1 MRETDALHVPVI
13 DSFPVSV
20 DLEMPDW
27 LARLGAKVRELRAA
41 NKRAIL
47 LVDGSRIF
55 VFAAEPRGTIALE

>member
-1 MRETDALHVPVI
+1 MSVMAE
-13 DSFPVSV
+13 SVSESV
-20 DLEMPDW
+20 EINGSDW
-27 LARLGAKVRELRAA
+27 LIRLGAKVTELRRA

>member
-1 MRETDALHVPVI
+1 MAE
-13 DSFPVSV
+13 SVSESV
-20 DLEMPDW
+20 EINGSDW
-27 LARLGAKVRELRAA
+27 LIRLGAKVTELRRA

>member
-1 MRETDALHVPVI
+1 MSAMAESVRE
-13 DSFPVSV
+13 SVSISV
-20 DLEMPDW
+20 EINGPDW
-27 LARLGAKVRELRAA
+27 LIRLGAKVTELRRA

>member
-1 MRETDALHVPVI
+1 MSVMAESVSESVEI
-13 DSFPVSV
+13 DG
-20 DLEMPDW
+20 PDW
-27 LARLGAKVRELRAA
+27 LLRLGAKVTELRRA